1 MTERN
6 EAKYEALK
14 YIYEVELA
22 TGSEIAEFRG
32 VTHGCQSSLLRRY
45 WKHGLLHRC
54 SGEGKEK
61 VYSLSDRGYERLE
74 WLESEFEDVLFYIDP
89 GIYLKRCRVKREN
102 DSWDFLKNV
111 KRCKVVRVEDNYITL
126 ERNPSDG

>member
-1 MTERN
+1 LTGRN

-14 YIYEVELA
+14 YIYEVGLA
-22 TGSEIAEFRG
+22 TDSEIAEFRG
-32 VTHGCQSSLLRRY
+32 VTHGCQSSLLQRY

-74 WLESEFEDVLFYIDP
+74 WLESKFEDIELDFNP
-89 GIYLKRCRVKREN
+89 EIYLKRCAR
-102 DSWDFLKNV
+102 NV
-111 KRCKVVRVEDNYITL
+111 MQYKTVGV
-126 ERNPSDG
+126 DG